1 MELRFPNAR
10 LLVYDRILSGSA
22 NCASALIQA
31 AYDTGVLERGS
42 VDDWLEGAGGAVS
55 VCSAKVAARKILEET
70 LRKSGLEGD
79 ALEDQ
84 LERIFTT
91 LEEELADYLAGRRGL
106 NKCGPEDNQDQTREI
121 CIDYAP
127 LILDL
132 LLQQHMK
139 R

>member
-1 MELRFPNAR
+1 M
-10 LLVYDRILSGSA
+10 
-22 NCASALIQA
+22 
-31 AYDTGVLERGS
+31 
-42 VDDWLEGAGGAVS
+42 
-55 VCSAKVAARKILEET
+55 AARKILEET

-79 ALEDQ
+79 VLEDQ

-106 NKCGPEDNQDQTREI
+106 NKCGPEDNQDQAREI

>member
-22 NCASALIQA
+22 SCASALIQA
-31 AYDTGVLERGS
+31 AYDTGVLEQGS
-42 VDDWLEGAGGAVS
+42 IDDWLEGAGGGS
-55 VCSAKVAARKILEET
+55 YVCSAKMAARKILEET
-70 LRKSGLEGD
+70 LRKSGLDGP
-79 ALEDQ
+79 ALEAQ
-84 LERIFTT
+84 LEKTFST
-91 LEEELADYLAGRRGL
+91 LEEELTDYLAGRRGL
-106 NKCGPEDNQDQTREI
+106 SKCGPEESDAQNKEI

-139 R
+139 Q

>member
-42 VDDWLEGAGGAVS
+42 VDDWLEGAGGAAS
-55 VCSAKVAARKILEET
+55 VCSAKMAARKILEET
-70 LRKSGLEGD
+70 LRKSGLEGN

-106 NKCGPEDNQDQTREI
+106 NKCGTEDSEDMSKEI

>member
-42 VDDWLEGAGGAVS
+42 VDDWLQGAGGGAYI
-55 VCSAKVAARKILEET
+55 CSAKMAARKILEET

-79 ALEDQ
+79 VLEDQ

-106 NKCGPEDNQDQTREI
+106 NKCGPEDNQDQAREI